1 MTREKPAEEQNP
13 TLNAYELKMAR
24 ERPAF
29 LNQEMLDAIAREHAG
44 DLIKIGSGIPT
55 ALDDE
60 TLLAPSQ
67 GLRDKHACDDPSI

>member
-1 MTREKPAEEQNP
+1 MTREKSATEQGP
-13 TLNAYELKMAR
+13 PLDAYELKMAR